1 MRFIGGEV
9 AQIWFL
15 YDGPQPTNGK
25 PAYRLPVTE
34 CIDKLDVFKSR
45 FCSDLSEVPR
55 FNVSNTLGSLRGYR
69 HTVMKLNKD
78 EAAAFGWKAG
88 YYRLELKPHEVMER
102 LGRPEE
108 SQKSVLIR
116 ALEISTACTS
126 CVRGARHSF
135 GIHA

>member
-1 MRFIGGEV
+1 M

-15 YDGPQPTNGK
+15 YDGPQPTYGK

-34 CIDKLDVFKSR
+34 CIDKLDVFRSR
-45 FCSDLSEVPR
+45 FCSDLSRLPK
-55 FNVSNTLGSLRGYR
+55 FNVANTLGSLRGFR
-69 HTVMKLNKD
+69 HSVMKLNED

-108 SQKSVLIR
+108 SRKAS
-116 ALEISTACTS
+116 
-126 CVRGARHSF
+126 
-135 GIHA
+135 